1 MFPYVGTLVAVIC
14 SHHISLV
21 PSAPRVCWNNAPEV
35 GSAGAQRAGLY
46 ILRRHNI
53 EGKDLVHLQDRGVS
67 VSFAL
72 WIETYTGYLYL
83 QTFLLPAHAPRQVE
97 AP

>member
-35 GSAGAQRAGLY
+35 GSAGAQRAGLC

-53 EGKDLVHLQDRGVS
+53 AGKDRGVS
-67 VSFAL
+67 VPFAL